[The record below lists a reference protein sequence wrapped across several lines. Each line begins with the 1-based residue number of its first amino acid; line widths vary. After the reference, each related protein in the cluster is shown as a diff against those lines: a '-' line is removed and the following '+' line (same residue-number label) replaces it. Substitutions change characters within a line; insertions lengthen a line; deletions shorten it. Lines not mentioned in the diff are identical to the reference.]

1 MRVQQL
7 NSREAKFHDWM
18 SLYSLIL
25 ILYITIPEHMHSL
38 PEPVDTK
45 QTVFHLVRVVST
57 IVNVVAVPGQSFY
70 HGDIEGY
77 REEVRGK
84 EEEG

>member
-1 MRVQQL
+1 
-7 NSREAKFHDWM
+7 
-18 SLYSLIL
+18 
-25 ILYITIPEHMHSL
+25 MHSL